1 MLILLLYSFI
11 ILGLFLQAIW
21 MLILFNLYWFSI
33 LTTLMLIGI
42 LIFTTTGLLAFGM
55 ITAGF
60 IKQMENLETEVGDE
74 LARGRKCLEKFRRL
88 KKGLSPYLF
97 AEFSFNTFAMVV
109 LLFMVVGVFK
119 SKLIWP
125 NLLILGLN
133 TMFSGVQMLYIG
145 VMAEETKSKFGNILP
160 FLRSAC
166 CKQPEKQMEYL
177 LLIQEIQLEETF
189 SGCGFFMI
197 EKSTLLSALGT
208 IVTYSVVLITSDI

>member
-1 MLILLLYSFI
+1 M
-11 ILGLFLQAIW
+11 
-21 MLILFNLYWFSI
+21 
-33 LTTLMLIGI
+33 TLMQIGTI
-42 LIFTTTGLLAFGM
+42 IFTTTGLLALGM
-55 ITAGF
+55 ITGVF

-160 FLRSAC
+160 FLRLNC
-166 CKQPEKQMEYL
+166 L
-177 LLIQEIQLEETF
+177 
-189 SGCGFFMI
+189 
-197 EKSTLLSALGT
+197 T
-208 IVTYSVVLITSDI
+208 IVHSFESVRNILIFELKIKLPLLFLNVERLNR

>member
-1 MLILLLYSFI
+1 
-11 ILGLFLQAIW
+11 

-109 LLFMVVGVFK
+109 LVFIVVYGFK
-119 SKLIWP
+119 SKLILT
-125 NLLILGLN
+125 NLLMMISYTL
-133 TMFSGVQMLYIG
+133 FAGVQMLYIG
-145 VMAEETKSKFGNILP
+145 LMAEETKSKFENILP
-160 FLRSAC
+160 FLRLNFI
-166 CKQPEKQMEYL
+166 KENVYTKNM
-177 LLIQEIQLEETF
+177 
-189 SGCGFFMI
+189 G
-197 EKSTLLSALGT
+197 
-208 IVTYSVVLITSDI
+208 

>member
-1 MLILLLYSFI
+1 M
-11 ILGLFLQAIW
+11 
-21 MLILFNLYWFSI
+21 
-33 LTTLMLIGI
+33 TLMLIGN

-109 LLFMVVGVFK
+109 LVFLVVGVFK

-125 NLLILGLN
+125 NLLILGPY

-145 VMAEETKSKFGNILP
+145 LMAEETKSKFGNILP
-160 FLRSAC
+160 FLRLNC
-166 CKQPEKQMEYL
+166 L
-177 LLIQEIQLEETF
+177 
-189 SGCGFFMI
+189 
-197 EKSTLLSALGT
+197 T
-208 IVTYSVVLITSDI
+208 IVHSFESVRNILIFELKIKLPLLFLNVERLNR